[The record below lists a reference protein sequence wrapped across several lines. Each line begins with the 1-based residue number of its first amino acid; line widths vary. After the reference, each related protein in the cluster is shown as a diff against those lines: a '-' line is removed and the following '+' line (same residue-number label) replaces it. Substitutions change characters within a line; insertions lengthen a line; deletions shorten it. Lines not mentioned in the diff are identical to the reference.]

1 MKNFVNFRREALGEV
16 LREKEL
22 QGIGIGIGVAA
33 GNYSKIIIEN
43 FGLNKL
49 YLLDNWEGYEYVT
62 QAKQDIFYKNILE
75 LEEQHKGLVEVIK
88 GDSVNGV
95 GRFEDEYF
103 DFIYIDADHHYEV
116 VVNDLKLWYPKLK
129 KGGIFSG
136 HDYTGLE
143 TDKHFGVTQAVDEFV
158 EKLEL
163 PLFITQGTKR
173 IPSSWY
179 LMKP

>member
-1 MKNFVNFRREALGEV
+1 MKNFVNFRREALGDV

-22 QGIGIGIGVAA
+22 KGVGIEIGVAA

-49 YLLDNWEGYEYVT
+49 YLLDNWKGYEYVS
-62 QAKQDIFYKNILE
+62 QAKQDVFYKNILK
-75 LEEQHKGLVEVIK
+75 LAEQHKGLVEVVK
-88 GDSVNGV
+88 NDSVNGV
-95 GRFEDEYF
+95 GQFKDEYF
-103 DFIYIDADHHYEV
+103 DFIYIDADHHYEAV
-116 VVNDLKLWYPKLK
+116 EMDLKLWYPKLK
-129 KGGIFSG
+129 KGGLFSG
-136 HDYTGLE
+136 HDYTGHE

-163 PLFITQGTKR
+163 PLFVTQGTKR

-179 LMKP
+179 FVKP